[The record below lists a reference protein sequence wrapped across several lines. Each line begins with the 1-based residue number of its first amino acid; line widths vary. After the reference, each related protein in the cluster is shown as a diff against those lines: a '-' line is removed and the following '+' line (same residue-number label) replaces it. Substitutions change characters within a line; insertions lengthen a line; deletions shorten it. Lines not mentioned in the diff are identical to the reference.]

1 MSLLVGFT
9 TVLIFI
15 CGNCKFY
22 GYYWS
27 KLAVDG
33 LGTSTVVDE
42 NLKSSWFK
50 GTLMQIW
57 KSLCIFV
64 YIFVFIQNQYPENF
78 ALLILKITELFAHE
92 VCKFIKK

>member
-15 CGNCKFY
+15 CGNCMFY

-27 KLAVDG
+27 NLAADG

-42 NLKSSWFK
+42 NWKSSWFK
-50 GTLMQIW
+50 
-57 KSLCIFV
+57 V
-64 YIFVFIQNQYPENF
+64 YEPRYIAYLAISGSERETT
-78 ALLILKITELFAHE
+78 K
-92 VCKFIKK
+92 

>member
-1 MSLLVGFT
+1 MSLLVDFT

-15 CGNCKFY
+15 CGNCMFY

-27 KLAVDG
+27 KLATDG

-57 KSLCIFV
+57 KSSD
-64 YIFVFIQNQYPENF
+64 IFVFIQSQYPENF
-78 ALLILKITELFAHE
+78 ALLILKIPELFARE
-92 VCKFIKK
+92 VCKFLKK

>member
-1 MSLLVGFT
+1 MSLLLGFT

-15 CGNCKFY
+15 CGNCIFY

-27 KLAVDG
+27 KLAADG

-57 KSLCIFV
+57 KSSDIFM
-64 YIFVFIQNQYPENF
+64 FIQNQYPENF
-78 ALLILKITELFAHE
+78 ALLILKIPELFARE
-92 VCKFIKK
+92 VCKFLKK

>member
-15 CGNCKFY
+15 CGNCIFY

-27 KLAVDG
+27 KLAADG

-42 NLKSSWFK
+42 NVKGSWFK

-57 KSLCIFV
+57 KSSD
-64 YIFVFIQNQYPENF
+64 IFVFIQNQYPENF
-78 ALLILKITELFAHE
+78 ALLILKIPELFARK
-92 VCKFIKK
+92 VSKFLKK

>member
-15 CGNCKFY
+15 CGNYMFY

-27 KLAVDG
+27 KLAADG

-57 KSLCIFV
+57 KSSD
-64 YIFVFIQNQYPENF
+64 IFVFIQNQYPENF
-78 ALLILKITELFAHE
+78 ALLILKIPELFARE
-92 VCKFIKK
+92 VCKFLKK